1 MKKISRKEKG
11 CKPTSALLVHV
22 CSCTTQIKKV
32 AEVAHASTYI

>member
-22 CSCTTQIKKV
+22 DSCTTRIKKV
-32 AEVAHASTYI
+32 AETRHTYR